1 MLEIIDADFN
11 DPDHGRQVLAMLNE
25 YASGPMGGNTPLPA
39 HAQANL
45 IPELACRP
53 TVRALLARID
63 GQAAGVAIYVEG
75 FSTFACRPLLNLHD
89 LAVSPRFQGQGVG
102 KALLLDAEEPQWKA
116 LHRIGSPVSSRA
128 PGGRQTW
135 EAFRDRMREYAA
147 QGYAFDLE
155 DNEPSIRCVAA
166 PVRDASSGIVA
177 AISVSSTVPYMSLER
192 MREMVAVVQG
202 AAAGISAELGWKVER
217 A

>member
-1 MLEIIDADFN
+1 M
-11 DPDHGRQVLAMLNE
+11 PLA
-25 YASGPMGGNTPLPA
+25 AT
-39 HAQANL
+39 
-45 IPELACRP
+45 
-53 TVRALLARID
+53 
-63 GQAAGVAIYVEG
+63 
-75 FSTFACRPLLNLHD
+75 
-89 LAVSPRFQGQGVG
+89 GVG

-116 LHRIGSPVSSRA
+116 LHRIGEPVSSRA

-147 QGYAFDLE
+147 KGYAFDLE

-202 AAAGISAELGWKVER
+202 TAAGISAELGWKVER